1 MIGQKQIK
9 GVCLSLLLGGSKGF
23 NYCLNTKNNGF
34 LFFHVAGG
42 LLDAESLLRRLLQK
56 RTGVD
61 SELIKVCVCV
71 CVCVCACVCV
81 YIHIYM

>member
-9 GVCLSLLLGGSKGF
+9 GVCLSLLQGGSKGF

-42 LLDAESLLRRLLQK
+42 LLDAESLLRRLVQK
-56 RTGVD
+56 PVVNRQH
-61 SELIKVCVCV
+61 LN
-71 CVCVCACVCV
+71 ALFRNL
-81 YIHIYM
+81 